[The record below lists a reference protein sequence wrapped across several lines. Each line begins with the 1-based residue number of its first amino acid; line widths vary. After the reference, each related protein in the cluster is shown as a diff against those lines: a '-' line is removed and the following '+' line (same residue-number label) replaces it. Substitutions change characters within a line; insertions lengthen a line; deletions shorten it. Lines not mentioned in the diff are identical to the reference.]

1 MKLQVIELTKVR
13 LSFVA
18 KSGNITTYLN
28 YINAAILAVIVLIF
42 ALNIHRPR
50 VRTANSEQQ
59 PIEKRKAIAAKRT
72 SGKIIAYGI
81 TAILIMLATQFLLG
95 QNRVPA
101 ATTFRSSKML
111 P

>member
-28 YINAAILAVIVLIF
+28 YINAAILTIIVFIF

-50 VRTANSEQQ
+50 VRTANNEQQ
-59 PIEKRKAIAAKRT
+59 PIEKRKALAAKRT
-72 SGKIIAYGI
+72 SGKVIGYGI
-81 TAILIMLATQFLLG
+81 AAIFIMLATQLIGTESRLSRHNFPK
-95 QNRVPA
+95 RKESP
-101 ATTFRSSKML
+101 
-111 P
+111 